1 MRRAIVLVATT
12 VLLFTLAVSGA
23 QALAVAGLV
32 SVDSPIGNHPQN
44 AQNEPALAIDPA
56 RPNILAAGSNDLV
69 DMQPC
74 SRQAST
80 TAGPARSRSA
90 PSTSE

>member
-1 MRRAIVLVATT
+1 MRRAIVLVAAT

-23 QALAVAGLV
+23 QAVAVAGLV
-32 SVDSPIGNHPQN
+32 SVGSPIGNHPQN
-44 AQNEPALAIDPA
+44 AQNEPALAIDPV
-56 RPNILAAGSNDLV
+56 RPNILAAGSSDLV

-80 TAGPARSRSA
+80 TAGACSFPLGT
-90 PSTSE
+90 STSE